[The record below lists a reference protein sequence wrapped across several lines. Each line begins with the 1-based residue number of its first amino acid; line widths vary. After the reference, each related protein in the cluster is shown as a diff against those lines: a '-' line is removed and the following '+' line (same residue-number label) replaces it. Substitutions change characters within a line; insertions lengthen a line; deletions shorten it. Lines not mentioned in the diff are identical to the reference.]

1 MEDEVFIMSR
11 VQDEEHCVP
20 DGIWILHLLC
30 IMHYISSTAPYV
42 ILYFVN

>member
-20 DGIWILHLLC
+20 DGFESSTSFVLC
-30 IMHYISSTAPYV
+30 IIFHQLPPM
-42 ILYFVN
+42 